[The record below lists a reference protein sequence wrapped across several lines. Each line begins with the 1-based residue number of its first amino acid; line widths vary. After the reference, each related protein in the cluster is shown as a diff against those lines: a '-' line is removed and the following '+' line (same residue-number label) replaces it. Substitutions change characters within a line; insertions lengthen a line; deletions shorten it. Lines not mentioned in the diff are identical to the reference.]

1 MLRGGFFATGVS
13 PKPPSRSIRLWIR
26 SFSSEKISKDDNSH
40 NSLTK
45 RRRVSVVENLNLLK
59 DIPLED
65 VRNFCFSGHIDVG
78 KSSLASRV
86 LELTGNSGVDA
97 QLIAWEAAY
106 GSPATF
112 DASSSTTATAPN
124 IVYNNQ
130 KERIELLDTLAVEQ
144 ERGIT
149 VKASAAAMLYSHPSA
164 IGPEGVILLN
174 MVDTPGHVDF
184 GREVSRSLSFVQGA
198 VMLVDA
204 TQGIQAQTWS
214 VFEKVKS
221 LPHPPELLV
230 ALTKVDLDSA
240 RPDHVAL
247 VVSEWLDWD
256 DPETILYTSAR
267 NRIGISTVLDAV
279 CRLVPPPTPLDDDD
293 GRSLRAQVVDSW
305 YDSRGVNCLVQ
316 VVSGVMA
323 EGDRI
328 IIANNK
334 SNSSGDEKA
343 TPSLA
348 AYSVQEV
355 GLMLPRG
362 LRTGELRRGQMGYV
376 RFGLRDPRQAQ
387 PGTLLVW
394 QKDASKK
401 MILPKFEKVIET
413 KSVIYASVHP
423 EEEDGFDELCDAVE
437 RLALNDTGLE
447 VSKTS
452 FTGSSGD
459 DSGGVFLGP
468 GLRVGFQG
476 LLHMEVFRQR
486 LQDEFGLE
494 AITTPPKVPY
504 KVTFYPS
511 KTGRQD
517 EPYTKIIEDLSEW
530 PEAGTR
536 FNVQEPVVNVRI
548 VAPMMHAGPIME
560 LVTKKRG
567 TEIETRPMDEETWLY
582 TSRMPWAEVVVDFHD
597 QIKNATAGYGSLDT
611 SESDPP
617 FEDADLCKVELL
629 LNNEL
634 VAPLAFVCH
643 KDSAQAEGR
652 VVCQKLQAVLP
663 RQQFVTVIQAK
674 AEGKIIASE
683 RIKAVRKDV
692 LTKSGK
698 TVGGGDISRKMKLL
712 KKQKE
717 GKKRQQH
724 TGKVSLSQEAFNSV
738 ITRNS

>member
-1 MLRGGFFATGVS
+1 MDHL
-13 PKPPSRSIRLWIR
+13 K
-26 SFSSEKISKDDNSH
+26 
-40 NSLTK
+40 
-45 RRRVSVVENLNLLK
+45 LLK
-59 DIPLED
+59 SIPLQD

-86 LELTGNSGVDA
+86 LELTGNSGPDA
-97 QLIAWEAAY
+97 QATAWEAAY
-106 GSPATF
+106 GRSGDAGAGNITSPMSTPTF
-112 DASSSTTATAPN
+112 LHSSE
-124 IVYNNQ
+124 
-130 KERIELLDTLAVEQ
+130 KEKIEMLDNLAVEQ

-149 VKASAAAMLYSHPSA
+149 VKATAATMLYSHPSA
-164 IGPEGVILLN
+164 VGPEGLILLN

-230 ALTKVDLDSA
+230 ALTKVDLEGA

-247 VVSEWLDWD
+247 VVSEWLNWD
-256 DPETILYTSAR
+256 DPETIIYTSAR

-279 CRLVPPPTPLDDDD
+279 CRLVPPPNQLEDDD
-293 GRSLRAQVVDSW
+293 GTSLRAQVVDSW

-316 VVSGVMA
+316 IVSGVLA

-328 IIANNK
+328 TIANNSTDDK
-334 SNSSGDEKA
+334 TSASS
-343 TPSLA
+343 A
-348 AYSVQEV
+348 AFSVQEV

-362 LRTGELRRGQMGYV
+362 LRTGELQRGQMGYV

-387 PGTLLVW
+387 PGTLLIW

-401 MILPKFEKVIET
+401 MILPKFEKVKET

-423 EEEDGFDELCDAVE
+423 EEQDGFDELCDAVE

-452 FTGSSGD
+452 FTGSTGD
-459 DSGGVFLGP
+459 DDNSGVFLGP

-486 LQDEFGLE
+486 LLDEFDLE

-504 KVTFYPS
+504 KITFYPS
-511 KTGRQD
+511 RMGGQE
-517 EPYTKIIEDLSEW
+517 EPYTKIIEDLAEW
-530 PEAGTR
+530 PEPGMR
-536 FNVQEPVVNVRI
+536 FKVQEPMVDVRI
-548 VAPMMHAGPIME
+548 VAPMIHAGPIME
-560 LVTKKRG
+560 LITRKRG
-567 TEIETRPMDEETWLY
+567 IDIGTRPMDEDTWLY
-582 TSRMPWAEVVVDFHD
+582 TARMPWAEVVVEFHD

-617 FEDADLCKVELL
+617 FEDANLCKVEIS
-629 LNNEL
+629 LNGDV

-643 KDSAQAEGR
+643 RDAAQAEGR
-652 VVCQKLQAVLP
+652 VVCQKLHGVLP

-674 AEGKIIASE
+674 ADGKIIASE

-717 GKKRQQH
+717 GKKRQQQ

-738 ITRNS
+738 ITRSS